1 MTPVAVQPHE
11 VDLWSSRI
19 GWHLESCCR
28 GGDTTPERLIAEVKA
43 TERQMWLVVSDKVEC
58 LLLTNIGN
66 DELKTCRVTHCAGTN
81 FKAWLPLFSV
91 VEGWARDLGCKR
103 IEAVTR
109 PGWERPLQQ
118 FKLKKTHV
126 VLEKRL

>member
-1 MTPVAVQPHE
+1 MPQ
-11 VDLWSSRI
+11 I

-28 GGDTTPERLIAEVKA
+28 SGDTTPERLVAEVMA
-43 TERQMWLVVSDKVEC
+43 TERQMWLVVGDDVDC

-66 DELKTCRVTHCAGTN
+66 DELKTCRVTHCAGKN
-81 FKAWLPLFSV
+81 LKAWLPLFSL
-91 VEGWARDLGCKR
+91 VEAWARDIGCKR
-103 IEAVTR
+103 IEAITR

-118 FKLKKTHV
+118 FELKKTHV